1 MKRIFLFCL
10 LLCLLLTACGTDDE
24 PKASV
29 TIPGATT
36 KIKVPSVA
44 PEEEGTPLE
53 DEDVD
58 TEDEDVD
65 TEEETTTTTD
75 DEHRPV
81 TKRTTIKTT
90 KRPTST
96 TKKATTTTRY
106 NDVSNARD
114 VDPYPLPVA
123 NPDKEIYTK
132 PNGSL
137 IGTFDTVG
145 YYTIVAEAKDSRGYT
160 WGRLSDGGWTL
171 VYFDVLP
178 EITLSLT
185 DGRFDTMLSI
195 NGKGEFTGYSGY
207 YSTMSDT
214 EKNYNG
220 ANCDFE
226 GTFAITDI
234 DYSSVTLK
242 LTSLTIKEDATM
254 EPYGLLKNE
263 VYTLYLVDVNGKY
276 RLYHED
282 FGYTFYQYDL

>member
-10 LLCLLLTACGTDDE
+10 LLCLVLTACGTDDK

-44 PEEEGTPLE
+44 PEEEDAPLE

-58 TEDEDVD
+58 TEEED
-65 TEEETTTTTD
+65 TTTTD

-81 TKRTTIKTT
+81 TKRTTKKTT
-90 KRPTST
+90 KKTAST
-96 TKKATTTTRY
+96 TKKATTATRY
-106 NDVSNARD
+106 DGVTNARD
-114 VDPYPLPVA
+114 VEPYPLPVA
-123 NPDKEIYTK
+123 NPDKEIYNK
-132 PNGSL
+132 PEGSL

-145 YYTIVAEAKDSRGYT
+145 YFTVVAEAKDSRGYT

-178 EITLSLT
+178 EITLCLT

-207 YSTMSDT
+207 YRYASNTDSDDGG
-214 EKNYNG
+214 G
-220 ANCDFE
+220 ARCDFE

-242 LTSLTIKEDATM
+242 LTGLTVEEGATM
-254 EPYGLLKNE
+254 EPYGLFKDD
-263 VYTLYLVDVNGKY
+263 VYTLYLTDVDGNY
-276 RLYHED
+276 RLCHEEL
-282 FGYTFYQYDL
+282 GYTFYEYTL